1 MDIEKMV
8 PEIVDYL
15 KDSYLMLDMQKSV
28 QVCVFSLIFV
38 NAHHFSVLYK
48 IAWISKSKVSSKAEH
63 SCFKFW
69 SKKPSR

>member
-48 IAWISKSKVSSKAEH
+48 IA
-63 SCFKFW
+63 
-69 SKKPSR
+69 